1 MRYTFKHESFVY
13 LFGKRQMTEAPLTA
27 LTTAP
32 RRANL
37 AGWAI
42 AIGSTVAFSFATP
55 LARAAILLGI
65 TPSALLAIRL
75 TITTLLLFGTILL
88 GDVARLR
95 IDRRGLGLC
104 ILAGVA
110 NGMGMLAYFSSLT
123 RISSSIASII
133 FSLSPL
139 VVLALLALRGEKF
152 TARNI
157 ARLALGLGGV
167 YLLIGPGGNMDITG
181 ALLALASV
189 FTVPFQIVIMQW
201 FLGGYD
207 ARTVTLYMV
216 GTMMVIATGAWL
228 VEGVE
233 WHDPGWRGW
242 ALVMA
247 LAVVSTY
254 LARLMLF
261 VSVRKI
267 GGGQTGLL
275 APLETLFTVIWS
287 ILFLRERLMPVQW
300 IGSSLIVLS
309 AALAVERLWQVRRR
323 K

>member
-1 MRYTFKHESFVY
+1 MIATRYMTDTTLSAPAAQKH
-13 LFGKRQMTEAPLTA
+13 T
-27 LTTAP
+27 
-32 RRANL
+32 NL

-42 AIGSTVAFSFATP
+42 ALGSTIAFSFATP

-65 TPSALLAIRL
+65 APSALLAIRL
-75 TITTLLLFGTILL
+75 TMTTLLLFGTIVL
-88 GDVARLR
+88 GDAARLR

-104 ILAGVA
+104 MLAGVA
-110 NGMGMLAYFSSLT
+110 NGLGMLAYFSSLT
-123 RISSSIASII
+123 RISGSIASMI

-152 TARNI
+152 TIRNI

-167 YLLIGPGGNMDITG
+167 YLLIGPGGNVDFTG
-181 ALLALASV
+181 ALLALAAV

-201 FLGGYD
+201 FLGDYD

-216 GTMMVIATGAWL
+216 GTIMVIAVGAWL
-228 VEGVE
+228 IEGAE
-233 WHDPGWRGW
+233 WRDPGWQGW
-242 ALVMA
+242 ALVIA

-275 APLETLFTVIWS
+275 APLETLFTVVWS
-287 ILFLRERLMPVQW
+287 ILFLHERLMPLQW
-300 IGSSLIVLS
+300 IGSSLIVLG
-309 AALAVERLWQVRRR
+309 AALAVERLWQARRR

>member
-1 MRYTFKHESFVY
+1 VTDTSIAA
-13 LFGKRQMTEAPLTA
+13 AP
-27 LTTAP
+27 TTSSK
-32 RRANL
+32 NVHWT
-37 AGWAI
+37 GWAI
-42 AIGSTVAFSFATP
+42 ALGSTIAFSFATP

-65 TPSALLAIRL
+65 APSALLAIRL
-75 TITTLLLFGTILL
+75 TLTTLLLFGTILF
-88 GDVARLR
+88 GGTARLR
-95 IDRRGLGLC
+95 IDRRGLGMC

-110 NGMGMLAYFSSLT
+110 NGVGMLAYFSSLT
-123 RISSSIASII
+123 RISSSIASMI

-152 TARNI
+152 TARNT

-167 YLLIGPGGNMDITG
+167 YLLIGPGGNVDFTG

-201 FLGGYD
+201 FLGDYD

-216 GTMMVIATGAWL
+216 GTMMVITVGAWL
-228 VEGVE
+228 VEGAE
-233 WHDPGWRGW
+233 WRDPGWQGW
-242 ALVMA
+242 VLVMA

-309 AALAVERLWQVRRR
+309 AALAVKRLWQARRR

>member
-1 MRYTFKHESFVY
+1 M
-13 LFGKRQMTEAPLTA
+13 
-27 LTTAP
+27 
-32 RRANL
+32 
-37 AGWAI
+37 
-42 AIGSTVAFSFATP
+42 
-55 LARAAILLGI
+55 
-65 TPSALLAIRL
+65 
-75 TITTLLLFGTILL
+75 
-88 GDVARLR
+88 
-95 IDRRGLGLC
+95 C

-110 NGMGMLAYFSSLT
+110 NGVGMLAYFSSLT
-123 RISSSIASII
+123 RISGSIASMI

-139 VVLALLALRGEKF
+139 VVLTLLALRGEKF
-152 TARNI
+152 TFRTT

-167 YLLIGPGGNMDITG
+167 YLLIGPGGNADLNG
-181 ALLALASV
+181 VLLVLVSV
-189 FTVPFQIVIMQW
+189 FTIPFQIVIMQW
-201 FLGGYD
+201 FLGDYD

-216 GTMMVIATGAWL
+216 GTMMVIVVGAWL
-228 VEGVE
+228 VEGAE
-233 WHDPGWRGW
+233 WRDPGWQGW
-242 ALVMA
+242 ALVIT

-261 VSVRKI
+261 LSVRKI

-300 IGSSLIVLS
+300 MGSSLIVFS

>member
-1 MRYTFKHESFVY
+1 
-13 LFGKRQMTEAPLTA
+13 MTDTSI
-27 LTTAP
+27 TTTP
-32 RRANL
+32 TTTSKNIRWT
-37 AGWAI
+37 GWAI
-42 AIGSTVAFSFATP
+42 ALGSTIAFSFATP

-75 TITTLLLFGTILL
+75 TMTTLLLFGTILF
-88 GDVARLR
+88 GNAARLR

-110 NGMGMLAYFSSLT
+110 NGVGMLAYFSSLT
-123 RISSSIASII
+123 RISSSIASVI

-139 VVLALLALRGEKF
+139 VVLALLAMRGEKF
-152 TARNI
+152 TARNT

-167 YLLIGPGGNMDITG
+167 YLLIGPGGNVDFTG
-181 ALLALASV
+181 VLLALAAV

-228 VEGVE
+228 VEGAE
-233 WHDPGWRGW
+233 WRDPGWQGW
-242 ALVMA
+242 VLMIA

-261 VSVRKI
+261 ISVRKI

-287 ILFLRERLMPVQW
+287 ILFLNERLTPVQW
-300 IGSSLIVLS
+300 MGSSLIVVS
-309 AALAVERLWQVRRR
+309 AALAVERLWRVRWR

>member
-1 MRYTFKHESFVY
+1 
-13 LFGKRQMTEAPLTA
+13 MTETSI
-27 LTTAP
+27 TTTPTPASQNI
-32 RRANL
+32 RWT
-37 AGWAI
+37 GWAI

-75 TITTLLLFGTILL
+75 TLTTFLLFGTILF
-88 GDVARLR
+88 GDAARLR

-104 ILAGVA
+104 ILAGAA
-110 NGMGMLAYFSSLT
+110 NGVGMLAYFSSLT
-123 RISSSIASII
+123 RISSSIASVI

-139 VVLALLALRGEKF
+139 ALLALLALRGEKF
-152 TARNI
+152 TARNT

-167 YLLIGPGGNMDITG
+167 YLLIGPGGNVDFTG
-181 ALLALASV
+181 ALLALAAV

-201 FLGGYD
+201 FLGDYD

-216 GTMMVIATGAWL
+216 GTMMAITVGAWL
-228 VEGVE
+228 VEGAV
-233 WHDPGWRGW
+233 WHDPGWQGW
-242 ALVMA
+242 ALVIT

-261 VSVRKI
+261 LSVRKI

-275 APLETLFTVIWS
+275 APLETLFTVVWS

-309 AALAVERLWQVRRR
+309 AALAVERLWQVRWR